1 MLNNNQ
7 KCNNHSPN
15 IFTVLIVL
23 NRSLLTSGPQPAPSP
38 LSPSQPFK
46 PFQVTNDMIVMM
58 VMTVL
63 WMMTVMILMIM
74 LRLIG
79 KTTKILKSENPNKM
93 SFCSRSQH
101 RDARQGEVRRL
112 HCHVGTMA
120 QVSRKIMQQMFTH
133 KVPILLHFLKYLC
146 YA

>member
-46 PFQVTNDMIVMM
+46 PFQVTNDIIVMM
-58 VMTVL
+58 VMMMMVL
-63 WMMTVMILMIM
+63 KIM

-79 KTTKILKSENPNKM
+79 KTTNILKSENPNKM

-120 QVSRKIMQQMFTH
+120 QVRSKIMQQMFTH

>member
-7 KCNNHSPN
+7 KCNNRSPN
-15 IFTVLIVL
+15 IFTVLFVL

-46 PFQVTNDMIVMM
+46 PFQVTNDIIAIM
-58 VMTVL
+58 V
-63 WMMTVMILMIM
+63 MMTVMVLMIM

-79 KTTKILKSENPNKM
+79 KTTNILKSENPNKM

-120 QVSRKIMQQMFTH
+120 QVRRKIMQQIF
-133 KVPILLHFLKYLC
+133 V
-146 YA
+146 

>member
-1 MLNNNQ
+1 MLNNNRI
-7 KCNNHSPN
+7 CNNHSPN
-15 IFTVLIVL
+15 NSTVLIVL

-46 PFQVTNDMIVMM
+46 PFQVANHIIVMM
-58 VMTVL
+58 VMML
-63 WMMTVMILMIM
+63 LMTVMVLMIM

-79 KTTKILKSENPNKM
+79 KTTNILKSENPNKK

-120 QVSRKIMQQMFTH
+120 QVSRKIMQQMF
-133 KVPILLHFLKYLC
+133 VS
-146 YA
+146 A